1 MTECDSVLMLR
12 NKGLVELLL
21 KILI

>member
-12 NKGLVELLL
+12 KKGLVELLL

>member
-1 MTECDSVLMLR
+1 MTECDSVLMFQK
-12 NKGLVELLL
+12 KGLVELLL